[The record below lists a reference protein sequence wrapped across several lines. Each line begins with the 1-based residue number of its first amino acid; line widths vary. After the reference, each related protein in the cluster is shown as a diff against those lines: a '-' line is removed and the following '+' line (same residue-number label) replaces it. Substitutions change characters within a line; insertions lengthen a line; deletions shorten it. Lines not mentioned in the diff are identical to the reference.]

1 MAEKLTIDRKRSA
14 ILIMDY
20 QTAVVAGFGTDQE
33 ALLRRSAGVLKAARA
48 AALPVIYVVVG
59 FRPDY
64 PEISPRNLTFSG
76 IKQSGR
82 FASCDRDAEI
92 HPEVAPQPGD
102 LTIVKH
108 RVSAFAGTDL
118 EMILRARDIDTL
130 ILFGIATSGVVL
142 STLREAF
149 DKDYTL
155 TVLSDLCA
163 DADPEVHRVLLEKV
177 FPRQAKVLT
186 TAEWIA
192 SGSAP

>member
-48 AALPVIYVVVG
+48 AALPIIYVVVG

-142 STLREAF
+142 STIRYAA
-149 DKDYTL
+149 DNDYRIIVIKDCC
-155 TVLSDLCA
+155 SDR
-163 DADPEVHRVLLEKV
+163 DPEVHNCLTDKV
-177 FPRQAKVLT
+177 FPRQATVI
-186 TAEWIA
+186 TASDFLQA
-192 SGSAP
+192 LG

>member
-1 MAEKLTIDRKRSA
+1 MAEKLAIDRKRSA

-33 ALLRRSAGVLKAARA
+33 ALLRRSAGVLKSARA

-76 IKQSGR
+76 IKQSAR
-82 FASCDRDAEI
+82 FASGDRDAEI

-102 LTIVKH
+102 LTVVKH

-142 STLREAF
+142 STIRYAA
-149 DKDYTL
+149 DNDYRIIVIKDCC
-155 TVLSDLCA
+155 SDR
-163 DADPEVHRVLLEKV
+163 DPEVHNCLIDKV
-177 FPRQAKVLT
+177 FPRQAMVI
-186 TAEWIA
+186 TASDFLQA
-192 SGSAP
+192 LG